1 MGRAPLRST
10 MRAGAIGG
18 IVVIYLALVGM
29 IERLDDL
36 VIIGRVGMD
45 SILIFLPAAVVGWVV
60 ARPRVVAGE
69 RRVAKPGGAAI
80 GGATAGLVAGIVVEL
95 GLVIVSVLGIE
106 TVRQV
111 FITVS
116 PTLIEIMR
124 FHLDPIPAAIV
135 MIAGTTAVGAAGGAL
150 RVLPK
155 EVRTP
160 IASGLAAIVVV
171 ALLQR
176 VIAPAFDQ
184 VNVEKDWLYSK
195 ITSGLTWIGG
205 AVVYALTAAAV
216 RFHLGRRL
224 LTILLPTRYGRPA
237 APAAAPAASGA
248 AISAGDVA
256 TTPAGDAAPDRR
268 TSLDAGIS
276 RRGLAILAWC
286 VVAVIVAFLPYLVG
300 PVVSRILGTVG
311 IFLLLGLGLNIVVGF
326 AGLLDLGYVA
336 FFAVGAYFT
345 AILTG
350 GQRVTFTGYQPPTFG
365 LGLSFYLALP
375 IVIAIAA
382 LVGVLI
388 GAPVLRLRGDYLAIV
403 TLGFGEIARVIFGS
417 TWAQNL
423 FGGSLG
429 MSGITT
435 AAIPGVPMNFQA
447 DPRHFYLLV
456 LVFCLL
462 AVFVSWRLQGSR
474 VGRAW
479 NAMREDE
486 QVADA
491 MGISTTRFKL
501 LAFAMGGA
509 IGSVGGALFA
519 VSLGSL
525 TIASFQILVSITAL
539 AVIILGGLG
548 SIPGVVV
555 GALVLIGLPGLLTQF
570 EDYRLLIYGAVLI
583 AIMLLR
589 PQGLVPNV
597 RVSRELQEDE
607 RSQDQWAKHLLEQD
621 AADAPEP
628 TGGALT

>member
-1 MGRAPLRST
+1 MDRTVARTALFT
-10 MRAGAIGG
+10 GAIAG

-36 VIIGRVGMD
+36 PIIGAVGMD
-45 SILIFLPAAVVGWVV
+45 TILIFLPAAVGGWVV
-60 ARPRVVAGE
+60 TRPRVVAGE
-69 RRVAKPGGAAI
+69 RRTATPGAAAAV
-80 GGATAGLVAGIVVEL
+80 GVTEGVVAGVVVEL
-95 GLVIVSVLGIE
+95 ALGLVSVLGIE

-111 FITVS
+111 FSAVS
-116 PTLIEIMR
+116 PALIEIMR
-124 FHLDPIPAAIV
+124 FHMAPAPAAV
-135 MIAGTTAVGAAGGAL
+135 AMIAGTAFVGLAGGVL

-155 EVRTP
+155 EVRAP
-160 IASGLAAIVVV
+160 VASGLFAIVVV

-184 VNVEKDWLYSK
+184 MNIERDWLYSPV
-195 ITSGLTWIGG
+195 TTGLTWIGG
-205 AVVYALTAAAV
+205 VVVFVLTAAAV
-216 RFHLGRRL
+216 RFHVGRWL
-224 LTILLPTRYGRPA
+224 ASILMPSRYPRA
-237 APAAAPAASGA
+237 APATAQGEAERTDGEEPLEE
-248 AISAGDVA
+248 
-256 TTPAGDAAPDRR
+256 RR

-276 RRGLAILAWC
+276 RRGIAIAAWC
-286 VVAVIVAFLPYLVG
+286 AIALIVAFLPYLVG

-336 FFAVGAYFT
+336 FFSVGAYFT

-365 LGLSFYLALP
+365 LHLSFFVALP

-447 DPRHFYLLV
+447 DPRHFYFLV

-597 RVSRELQEDE
+597 RVSRELREDE

-621 AADAPEP
+621 ASDAPEP

>member
-1 MGRAPLRST
+1 MGRKTARSALGT
-10 MRAGAIGG
+10 GAIAGV
-18 IVVIYLALVGM
+18 VVIYLGLVGM
-29 IERLDDL
+29 IERLATL
-36 VIIGRVGMD
+36 PIIGNVSMD
-45 SILIFLPAAVVGWVV
+45 SLLIFLPAAVGGWVV

-69 RRVAKPGGAAI
+69 RRTASPGSAAAVGAVE
-80 GGATAGLVAGIVVEL
+80 GVMAGVMVELFLIVVA
-95 GLVIVSVLGIE
+95 VLGID

-111 FITVS
+111 FISVS
-116 PTLIEIMR
+116 PELIAILQ
-124 FHLDPIPAAIV
+124 FHMGAAPAAV
-135 MIAGTTAVGAAGGAL
+135 LMLVGTLLVGAAGAAL
-150 RVLPK
+150 HVLPK
-155 EVRTP
+155 TIRQPVV
-160 IASGLAAIVVV
+160 SGLAAVVVV
-171 ALLQR
+171 ALLER
-176 VIAPAFDQ
+176 VLAPAFDQ
-184 VNVEKDWLYSK
+184 MRIPRDWFYSPV
-195 ITSGLTWIGG
+195 TTGLTWIGG
-205 AVVYALTAAAV
+205 SAVFILTAAAI
-216 RFHLGRRL
+216 RFHVTLRL
-224 LTILLPTRYGRPA
+224 ARILMPNRYTAIESSPVADGDPTQVGEEVEQAVPE
-237 APAAAPAASGA
+237 GA
-248 AISAGDVA
+248 RDPLS
-256 TTPAGDAAPDRR
+256 RSR
-268 TSLDAGIS
+268 TRVVSIV
-276 RRGLAILAWC
+276 AWC
-286 VVAVIVAFLPYLVG
+286 VIALIIAFLPYLVG

-336 FFAVGAYFT
+336 FFAVGAYFM

-350 GQRVTFTGYQPPTFG
+350 GQRVTFTGYEPPTFG
-365 LGLSFYLALP
+365 LHLSFYAALP
-375 IVIAIAA
+375 IVIMIAA
-382 LVGVLI
+382 MVGVII

-429 MSGITT
+429 MSGITN
-435 AAIPGVPMNFQA
+435 ASIRGLPLDFQN
-447 DPRHFYLLV
+447 DPRHFYFLV
-456 LVFCLL
+456 LVFCL
-462 AVFVSWRLQGSR
+462 AAIFVSWRLQGSR

-509 IGSVGGALFA
+509 VGSVGGALFA

-539 AVIILGGLG
+539 AVVILGGLG

-589 PQGLVPNV
+589 PQGLVPNT
-597 RVSRELQEDE
+597 RVSRELKEDE

-628 TGGALT
+628 TGGAIT